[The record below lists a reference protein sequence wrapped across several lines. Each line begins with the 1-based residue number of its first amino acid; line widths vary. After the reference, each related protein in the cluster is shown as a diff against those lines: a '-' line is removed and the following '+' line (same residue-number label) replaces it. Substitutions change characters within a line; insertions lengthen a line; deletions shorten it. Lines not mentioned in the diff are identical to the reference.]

1 MDKVNEIRELM
12 AVSKQRLYRLIDN
25 RSNLLD
31 PDVIL
36 LSQYIDDIISEYYKY
51 VEDEKLSNSNT
62 KPK

>member
-1 MDKVNEIRELM
+1 MDKINEIRELM
-12 AVSKQRLYRLIDN
+12 AVSKQRLYGLIDD
-25 RSNLLD
+25 RTNLLD

-51 VEDEKLSNSNT
+51 LEDMEFNNSDT

>member
-1 MDKVNEIRELM
+1 MDKINEIRELM